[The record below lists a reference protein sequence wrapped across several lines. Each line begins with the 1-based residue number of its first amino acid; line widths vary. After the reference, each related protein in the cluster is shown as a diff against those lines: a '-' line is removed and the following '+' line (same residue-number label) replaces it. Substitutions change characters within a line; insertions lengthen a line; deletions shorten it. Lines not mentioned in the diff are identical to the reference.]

1 MAAHVWCHNKP
12 PFLDVFLTANLW
24 VCGENLAPPW
34 LTQDC
39 GVCELQRVLQVG
51 VPQHLAVAGRTPVA
65 LSIVFSVRVL
75 KSTCFKCC

>member
-1 MAAHVWCHNKP
+1 MAAHVWCHDKP

-39 GVCELQRVLQVG
+39 VVCVCELQVLC
-51 VPQHLAVAGRTPVA
+51 PLT
-65 LSIVFSVRVL
+65 FSP
-75 KSTCFKCC
+75 